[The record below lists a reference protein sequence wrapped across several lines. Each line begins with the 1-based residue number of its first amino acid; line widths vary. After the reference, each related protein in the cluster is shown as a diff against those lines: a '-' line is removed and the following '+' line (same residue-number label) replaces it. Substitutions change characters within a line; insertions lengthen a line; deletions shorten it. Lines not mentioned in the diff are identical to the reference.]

1 MRSNENNASAQRL
14 RDSEPEQNPV
24 GALDSGLLR
33 ETESGARVVVR
44 IERRSTNLLDPDN
57 LTGSVKSLLDC
68 LRAAKLIHDDDSQ
81 SITLSV
87 TQSKVKTRKEAGTF
101 VELIYGNP

>member
-1 MRSNENNASAQRL
+1 MTNENNASSQRV
-14 RDSEPEQNPV
+14 RDSESEQDPMV
-24 GALDSGLLR
+24 ALDSGLFR
-33 ETESGARVVVR
+33 ETESRQSVVVR

-68 LRAAKLIHDDDSQ
+68 ARSAKLIHDDDSQ

-87 TQSKVKTRKEAGTF
+87 TQSRVKTRKEAETI